1 MMRWSQMYS
10 MAEVYAEGEA
20 TSVTTDVIVHI
31 PGETHIA
38 GKTAIL
44 PRISGRDWIFGFH
57 RIGLDQSDPYPPGY
71 VLSDTWGKTW
81 R

>member
-20 TSVTTDVIVHI
+20 TSVITDAIVHI
-31 PGETHIA
+31 PGEPHIA

-44 PRISGRDWIFGFH
+44 PRISGRGWIFGFH
-57 RIGLDQSDPYPPGY
+57 RIGLDPSDPYPLGMSSRTPG
-71 VLSDTWGKTW
+71 GKTW
-81 R
+81 K